1 MKSNKFIHKILQRDY
16 DEPDI
21 NLNEFDKN
29 LNIQIIQYRK
39 DKISFSIDHID
50 PPIANALRRIMIA
63 DV

>member
-1 MKSNKFIHKILQRDY
+1 MKLNKFIYKILQRDY

-29 LNIQIIQYRK
+29 LNIQIIQYTK
-39 DKISFSIDHID
+39 DKISFSIDLID